1 MKIISIILVMFVI
14 SCSKK
19 TEDKVDLKSFIE
31 QGKKIQLFKTNQ
43 AYKKNI
49 KQIDKVI
56 TSNNK
61 KINYWNQSNYSLSN
75 YIPSTQVEIY
85 QKKHLIINGEFDELI
100 SLSNKIITI
109 NKHSKLQI
117 FDKNLKKILSKKIY
131 NKKIYK
137 NFNLDFKLIGKGNKI
152 YVADNLGN
160 IHCYNVENL
169 DLVWKQKLSVPFMSN
184 IKIYKNDLFI
194 INSNSKIFSLN
205 ISSGKINWS
214 FETVSNDIKSKGSY
228 QISIYDNKLYFTNDV
243 GEIYC
248 VDLSKNNIIWSL
260 TFEPINYSQ
269 KPITFKS
276 SPIIINRDNLFVST
290 NFGFLYAINPK
301 SGLVK
306 WSLPTENTNNFL
318 VNNNLIFLANQ
329 DRFVIINLLNGK
341 IIYNQQIPSIKSKS
355 KLQFENLL
363 LGKKNIIIFSKDGQI
378 ILVNKRN
385 LGKVKVYKKY
395 IDFKNF
401 IVISNNLY
409 LITSKSLVR
418 FR

>member
-14 SCSKK
+14 SCSNKK
-19 TEDKVDLKSFIE
+19 EDKVDLKSFIE

-85 QKKHLIINGEFDELI
+85 QKKHQTINGKFDELI

-109 NKHSKLQI
+109 NKDSKLQI
-117 FDKNLKKILSKKIY
+117 FDKNLKKILSKQIY
-131 NKKIYK
+131 KKKIYK

-152 YVADNLGN
+152 YIADNLGN

-169 DLVWKQKLSVPFMSN
+169 DLIWKQKLSVPFMSN

-214 FETVSNDIKSKGSY
+214 FETVSRDIKSKGSY

-290 NFGFLYAINPK
+290 NYGFLYAINPK

-306 WSLPTENTNNFL
+306 WSLPIENTNNFL
-318 VNNNLIFLANQ
+318 VDKNLIFLANQ

-341 IIYNQQIPSIKSKS
+341 IIYNQNIPSFKSKI
-355 KLQFENLL
+355 KHQFENLL
-363 LGKKNIIIFSKDGQI
+363 LGKKNIILFSKDGQI
-378 ILVNKRN
+378 ILINKMN

>member
-14 SCSKK
+14 SCSNKK
-19 TEDKVDLKSFIE
+19 EDKVDLKSFIE

-43 AYKKNI
+43 VYKKNI

-85 QKKHLIINGEFDELI
+85 QKKHQTINGKFDELI

-109 NKHSKLQI
+109 NKDSKLQI
-117 FDKNLKKILSKKIY
+117 FDKNLKKILSKQIY
-131 NKKIYK
+131 KKKIYK

-152 YVADNLGN
+152 YIADNLGN

-169 DLVWKQKLSVPFMSN
+169 DLIWKQKLSVPFMSN

-214 FETVSNDIKSKGSY
+214 FETVSKDIKSKGSY

-290 NFGFLYAINPK
+290 NYGFLYAINPK

-306 WSLPTENTNNFL
+306 WSLPIENTNNFL
-318 VNNNLIFLANQ
+318 VDKNLIFLANQ

-341 IIYNQQIPSIKSKS
+341 IIYNQNIPSFKSKS
-355 KLQFENLL
+355 KHQFENLL
-363 LGKKNIIIFSKDGQI
+363 LGKKNIILFSKDGQI
-378 ILVNKRN
+378 ILINKMN

>member
-75 YIPSTQVEIY
+75 YIPSTEVEIY
-85 QKKHLIINGEFDELI
+85 QKKHLIINGKFDELI

-109 NKHSKLQI
+109 NKDSKLQI
-117 FDKNLKKILSKKIY
+117 FDKNLKKILSKRIY
-131 NKKIYK
+131 KKKIYK

-214 FETVSNDIKSKGSY
+214 FETVSKDIKSKGSY

-276 SPIIINRDNLFVST
+276 SPIIINKDNLFVST

-306 WSLPTENTNNFL
+306 WSLPIENTNNFL
-318 VNNNLIFLANQ
+318 VDKNLIFLANQ

-355 KLQFENLL
+355 KHQFENLL
-363 LGKKNIIIFSKDGQI
+363 LGKKNIILFSKDGQI
-378 ILVNKRN
+378 ILVNKMN
-385 LGKVKVYKKY
+385 LRKVKVYKKY

>member
-214 FETVSNDIKSKGSY
+214 FETVSKDIKSKGSY

-306 WSLPTENTNNFL
+306 WSLPIENTNNFL
-318 VNNNLIFLANQ
+318 VDNNLIFLANQ

>member
-1 MKIISIILVMFVI
+1 MKIISIILIMFVI
-14 SCSKK
+14 SCSNK

-61 KINYWNQSNYSLSN
+61 KINIWNQSNYSLSN

-85 QKKHLIINGEFDELI
+85 QKKHQTINGKFDELI

-109 NKHSKLQI
+109 NKDSKLQI

-131 NKKIYK
+131 KKKIYK

-152 YVADNLGN
+152 YIADNLGN

-184 IKIYKNDLFI
+184 MKIYKNDLFI

-214 FETVSNDIKSKGSY
+214 FETVSRDIKSKGSY

-306 WSLPTENTNNFL
+306 WSLPIENTNNFL
-318 VNNNLIFLANQ
+318 IDKNLIFLANQ

-341 IIYNQQIPSIKSKS
+341 IIYNQSILSFKSKS
-355 KLQFENLL
+355 KHQFENLL
-363 LGKKNIIIFSKDGQI
+363 LGKKNIILFSKDGQI
-378 ILVNKRN
+378 ILINKMN
-385 LGKVKVYKKY
+385 LEKVKVYKKY

>member
-214 FETVSNDIKSKGSY
+214 FETVSKDIKSKGSY

>member
-1 MKIISIILVMFVI
+1 
-14 SCSKK
+14 
-19 TEDKVDLKSFIE
+19 
-31 QGKKIQLFKTNQ
+31 
-43 AYKKNI
+43 
-49 KQIDKVI
+49 
-56 TSNNK
+56 
-61 KINYWNQSNYSLSN
+61 
-75 YIPSTQVEIY
+75 
-85 QKKHLIINGEFDELI
+85 
-100 SLSNKIITI
+100 
-109 NKHSKLQI
+109 
-117 FDKNLKKILSKKIY
+117 
-131 NKKIYK
+131 
-137 NFNLDFKLIGKGNKI
+137 
-152 YVADNLGN
+152 
-160 IHCYNVENL
+160 
-169 DLVWKQKLSVPFMSN
+169 MSN
-184 IKIYKNDLFI
+184 IKIYKNDLFV

-214 FETVSNDIKSKGSY
+214 FETVSRDIKSKGSY

-276 SPIIINRDNLFVST
+276 SPIIINRDNLFIST

-306 WSLPTENTNNFL
+306 WSLPIENTNNFL
-318 VNNNLIFLANQ
+318 VDKNLIFLANH
-329 DRFVIINLLNGK
+329 DRLVIINLLNGK
-341 IIYNQQIPSIKSKS
+341 IIYNQNIPSFKSKS
-355 KLQFENLL
+355 KYQFENLL
-363 LGKKNIIIFSKDGQI
+363 LGKKNIILFSKDGQI
-378 ILVNKRN
+378 ILINKMN
-385 LGKVKVYKKY
+385 LGKVRVYKKN

>member
-19 TEDKVDLKSFIE
+19 TEDKVDLRSFIE

-214 FETVSNDIKSKGSY
+214 FETVSKDIKSKGSY

-306 WSLPTENTNNFL
+306 WSLPIENTNNFL
-318 VNNNLIFLANQ
+318 VDNNLIFLANQ

>member
-14 SCSKK
+14 SCSNKK
-19 TEDKVDLKSFIE
+19 EDKVDLKSFIE

-85 QKKHLIINGEFDELI
+85 QKKHQTINGKFDELI

-109 NKHSKLQI
+109 NKDSKLQI
-117 FDKNLKKILSKKIY
+117 FDKNLKKILSKQIY
-131 NKKIYK
+131 KKKIYK

-152 YVADNLGN
+152 YIADNLGN

-169 DLVWKQKLSVPFMSN
+169 DLIWKQKLSVPFMSN

-214 FETVSNDIKSKGSY
+214 FETVSKDIKSKGSY

-290 NFGFLYAINPK
+290 NYGFLYAINPK

-306 WSLPTENTNNFL
+306 WSLPIENTNNFL
-318 VNNNLIFLANQ
+318 VDKNLIFLANQ

-341 IIYNQQIPSIKSKS
+341 IIYNQNIPSFKSKS
-355 KLQFENLL
+355 KHQFENLL
-363 LGKKNIIIFSKDGQI
+363 LGKKNIILFSKDGQI
-378 ILVNKRN
+378 ILINKMN

>member
-214 FETVSNDIKSKGSY
+214 FETVSKDIKSKGSY

-276 SPIIINRDNLFVST
+276 SPIIINKDNLFVST

-306 WSLPTENTNNFL
+306 WSLPIENTNNFL
-318 VNNNLIFLANQ
+318 VDKNLIFLANQ

-385 LGKVKVYKKY
+385 LGKIKVYKKY

>member
-1 MKIISIILVMFVI
+1 MKIILIILVMFVV
-14 SCSKK
+14 SCSNKL
-19 TEDKVDLKSFIE
+19 EDKVDLKSFIE
-31 QGKKIQLFKTNQ
+31 QGKKIELFKTNQ

-85 QKKHLIINGEFDELI
+85 QKKHQIINGKFDQLI

-109 NKHSKLQI
+109 NKDSKLQI

-131 NKKIYK
+131 KKKIYK

-152 YVADNLGN
+152 YIADNLGN
-160 IHCYNVENL
+160 IHCYNIENL
-169 DLVWKQKLSVPFMSN
+169 NLVWKQKLSVPFMSN
-184 IKIYKNDLFI
+184 IKIYKNDLFV

-214 FETVSNDIKSKGSY
+214 FETVSRDIKSKGSY

-306 WSLPTENTNNFL
+306 WSLPIENTNNFL
-318 VNNNLIFLANQ
+318 VDKNLIFLANH
-329 DRFVIINLLNGK
+329 DRLVIINLLNGK
-341 IIYNQQIPSIKSKS
+341 IIYNQNIPSFKSKS
-355 KLQFENLL
+355 KYQFENLL
-363 LGKKNIIIFSKDGQI
+363 LGKKNIILFSKDGQI
-378 ILVNKRN
+378 ILINKMN
-385 LGKVKVYKKY
+385 LGKVRVYKKN

>member
-214 FETVSNDIKSKGSY
+214 FETVSKDIKSKGSY

-306 WSLPTENTNNFL
+306 WSLPIENTNNFL
-318 VNNNLIFLANQ
+318 VDKNLIFLANQ

>member
-14 SCSKK
+14 SCSNKK
-19 TEDKVDLKSFIE
+19 EDKVDLKSFIE

-85 QKKHLIINGEFDELI
+85 QKKHQTINGKFDELI

-109 NKHSKLQI
+109 NKDSKLQI
-117 FDKNLKKILSKKIY
+117 FDKNLKKILSKQIY
-131 NKKIYK
+131 KKKIYK

-152 YVADNLGN
+152 YIADNLGN

-169 DLVWKQKLSVPFMSN
+169 DLIWKQKLSVPFMSN

-214 FETVSNDIKSKGSY
+214 FETVSKDIKSKGSY

-290 NFGFLYAINPK
+290 NYGFLYAINPK

-306 WSLPTENTNNFL
+306 WSLPIENTNNFL
-318 VNNNLIFLANQ
+318 VDKNLIFLANQ

-341 IIYNQQIPSIKSKS
+341 IIYNQNIPSFKSKI
-355 KLQFENLL
+355 KHQFENLL
-363 LGKKNIIIFSKDGQI
+363 LGKKNIILFSKDGQI
-378 ILVNKRN
+378 ILINKMN

>member
-1 MKIISIILVMFVI
+1 MKIISIFLVMFVI

-109 NKHSKLQI
+109 NKYSKLQI

-214 FETVSNDIKSKGSY
+214 FETVSKDIKSKGSY

-248 VDLSKNNIIWSL
+248 VDLLKNNIIWSL

-306 WSLPTENTNNFL
+306 WSLPIENTNNFL
-318 VNNNLIFLANQ
+318 VDKNLIFLANQ
-329 DRFVIINLLNGK
+329 DRFVIINLLNGN

-363 LGKKNIIIFSKDGQI
+363 LGKKNIILFSKDGQI

-385 LGKVKVYKKY
+385 LGKVKVFKKY

>member
-214 FETVSNDIKSKGSY
+214 FETVSKDIKSKGSY

-306 WSLPTENTNNFL
+306 WSLPIENTNNFL

>member
-1 MKIISIILVMFVI
+1 MKIISIFLVMFVI

-75 YIPSTQVEIY
+75 YIPSTEVEIY
-85 QKKHLIINGEFDELI
+85 QKKHLIINGKFDELI

-109 NKHSKLQI
+109 NKDSKLQI

-131 NKKIYK
+131 KKKIYK

-214 FETVSNDIKSKGSY
+214 FETVSKDIKSKGSY

-276 SPIIINRDNLFVST
+276 SPIIINKDNLFVST

-306 WSLPTENTNNFL
+306 WSLPIENTNNFL
-318 VNNNLIFLANQ
+318 VDKNLIFLANQ

-363 LGKKNIIIFSKDGQI
+363 LGKKNIILFSKDGQI
-378 ILVNKRN
+378 ILVNKMN

>member
-1 MKIISIILVMFVI
+1 MKIILIILVMFVV
-14 SCSKK
+14 SCSNKL
-19 TEDKVDLKSFIE
+19 EDKVDLKSFIE
-31 QGKKIQLFKTNQ
+31 QGKKIELFKTNQ

-85 QKKHLIINGEFDELI
+85 QKKHQIINGKFDQLI

-109 NKHSKLQI
+109 NKDSKLQI

-131 NKKIYK
+131 KKKIYK

-152 YVADNLGN
+152 YIADNLGN
-160 IHCYNVENL
+160 IHCYNIENL
-169 DLVWKQKLSVPFMSN
+169 NLVWKQKLSVPFMSN
-184 IKIYKNDLFI
+184 IKIYKNDLFV

-214 FETVSNDIKSKGSY
+214 FETVSRDIKSKGSY

-276 SPIIINRDNLFVST
+276 SPIIINRDNLFIST

-306 WSLPTENTNNFL
+306 WSLPIENTNNFL
-318 VNNNLIFLANQ
+318 VDKNLIFLANH
-329 DRFVIINLLNGK
+329 DRLVIINLLNGK
-341 IIYNQQIPSIKSKS
+341 IIYNQNIPSFKSKS
-355 KLQFENLL
+355 KYQFENLL
-363 LGKKNIIIFSKDGQI
+363 LGKKNIILFSKDGQI
-378 ILVNKRN
+378 ILINKMN
-385 LGKVKVYKKY
+385 LGKVRVYKKN

>member
-1 MKIISIILVMFVI
+1 MKIILIILVMFVV
-14 SCSKK
+14 SCSNKL
-19 TEDKVDLKSFIE
+19 EDKVDLKSFIE
-31 QGKKIQLFKTNQ
+31 QGKKIELFKTNQ

-85 QKKHLIINGEFDELI
+85 QKKHQIINGKFDQLI

-109 NKHSKLQI
+109 NKDSKLQI

-131 NKKIYK
+131 KKKNYK

-152 YVADNLGN
+152 YIADNLGN
-160 IHCYNVENL
+160 IHCYNIENL
-169 DLVWKQKLSVPFMSN
+169 NLVWKQKLSVPFMSN
-184 IKIYKNDLFI
+184 IKIYKNDLFV

-205 ISSGKINWS
+205 ISSGNINWS
-214 FETVSNDIKSKGSY
+214 FETVSRDIKSKGSY

-306 WSLPTENTNNFL
+306 WSLPIENTNNFL
-318 VNNNLIFLANQ
+318 VDKNLIFLANH
-329 DRFVIINLLNGK
+329 DRLVIINLLNGK
-341 IIYNQQIPSIKSKS
+341 IIYNQNIPSFKSKS
-355 KLQFENLL
+355 KYQFENLL
-363 LGKKNIIIFSKDGQI
+363 LGKKNIILFSKDGQI
-378 ILVNKRN
+378 ILINKMN